1 MIHRQIKN
9 RIPSSTPTVSYT
21 HLIQNAIEK
30 VMAGRTSFIIAHRL
44 STIRRADVILV
55 VHGGRI
61 VESGSHREL
70 MAAKGTYWQLYTR
83 QYREEQTRS
92 IMET

>member
-1 MIHRQIKN
+1 M
-9 RIPSSTPTVSYT
+9 PETP
-21 HLIQNAIEK
+21 
-30 VMAGRTSFIIAHRL
+30 AGYPPPPLLPL
-44 STIRRADVILV
+44 SGGSKFRRADVILV

-70 MAAKGTYWQLYTR
+70 MAEKGAYWQLYTR